1 MVNLEEMT
9 PKERRDR
16 VESVSSEISELLS
29 KDIQECMDFVKSN
42 EQFSKE
48 VLIQALIENKEP
60 S

>member
-1 MVNLEEMT
+1 MVNLEKMA

-42 EQFSKE
+42 EQYTKE